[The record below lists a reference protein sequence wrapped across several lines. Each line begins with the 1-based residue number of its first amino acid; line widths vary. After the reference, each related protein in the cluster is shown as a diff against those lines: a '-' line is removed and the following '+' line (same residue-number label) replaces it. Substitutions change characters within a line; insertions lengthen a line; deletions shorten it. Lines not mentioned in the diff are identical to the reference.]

1 MLPLYHK
8 TELMYP
14 TSIYA
19 ELTPNPNT
27 MKFVADR
34 VIFPSDDAVEY
45 LNAIDAKGSSE
56 LAVELFNF
64 PFVKGV
70 FIARNFVTVAKS
82 GDLSW
87 DLITFELREFIREWC
102 IKHENVVE
110 RIPEPVQQAEEE
122 SASAKT
128 ATPKG
133 PALPSEY
140 DEAIIGLLNEYV
152 KPAVESDGGA
162 IDFVSFYDGVV
173 TVQLRG
179 SCSGCPSSTI
189 TLKNGIEQLLT
200 TELPVVKEVVAES
213 V

>member
-1 MLPLYHK
+1 
-8 TELMYP
+8 MYP

-34 VIFPSDDAVEY
+34 VIFPSADPVEY
-45 LNAIDAKGSSE
+45 LSAAQAKGSSQ
-56 LAVELFNF
+56 LALELFNF
-64 PFVKGV
+64 PFVKAV
-70 FIARNFVTVAKS
+70 FIAHNFVTVAKT

-102 IKHENVVE
+102 LKHEHVVE
-110 RIPEPVQQAEEE
+110 RIPEPVQEE
-122 SASAKT
+122 SLVGASAKT
-128 ATPKG
+128 AAPKA
-133 PALPSEY
+133 PVLPSEY
-140 DEAIIGLLNEYV
+140 DEAIINLLNEYV

-179 SCSGCPSSTI
+179 SCSGCPSSTV